1 MLELLHLTRDVI
13 LSVTGAFPIAEGHHL
28 ILCWLSIAVGSCEG
42 KGGEGRWERGT
53 QCHRAVHT
61 GYRNLQRVPHS
72 ALRPRIVEV
81 YIQVGTFS
89 FCIESQVGQT

>member
-1 MLELLHLTRDVI
+1 MLKLVHLTRDVI

-28 ILCWLSIAVGSCEG
+28 ILCWLSIAVGSCER
-42 KGGEGRWERGT
+42 KGGEGQWEGDT
-53 QCHRAVHT
+53 VSHT

-72 ALRPRIVEV
+72 ALRPHIVEE

-89 FCIESQVGQT
+89 FCIEGQVAKH